1 VRVGDRSTLPHI
13 LVKKNPLKRGLHCI
27 INSYKLQVMKK
38 QDKINLLILSVF
50 FGAILTLVIYN
61 IMTIGIARY
70 PYDGI

>member
-1 VRVGDRSTLPHI
+1 
-13 LVKKNPLKRGLHCI
+13 
-27 INSYKLQVMKK
+27 MKK